1 MGVGG
6 CEIQI
11 AGQIGMKFGTE
22 VVIEGRKVLGGV
34 DPVPPPH
41 EFRVHIV
48 GTGCSWS
55 LSHTFWSKLI
65 KTKYAGYP
73 PI

>member
-34 DPVPPPH
+34 DPVPPTPGDLEGPGPH
-41 EFRVHIV
+41 VLLEP
-48 GTGCSWS
+48 WS
-55 LSHTFWSKLI
+55 LTFKGSLLNQCRSACSK
-65 KTKYAGYP
+65 
-73 PI
+73 